1 MSSDLEGGFASLQLE
16 EDCDLSGPE
25 AGEESQV
32 LRHKKNHIRPEAGF
46 SGKIPIARTLALP
59 VFAHGNEH
67 LKDFLDRNR
76 VNTGFHGLL
85 EDRFEHFCRPLLIV
99 DGYPFLNLDPGN
111 LPGKF
116 LPFCNEPDY
125 PGIHL

>member
-1 MSSDLEGGFASLQLE
+1 MMRIGIPEKRLRLLQFEVSASSSNLNQNKNN
-16 EDCDLSGPE
+16 
-25 AGEESQV
+25 V
-32 LRHKKNHIRPEAGF
+32 LLKTIRSSIGF
-46 SGKIPIARTLALP
+46 SGKIPVARTLALP

-67 LKDFLDRNR
+67 LKDFLDRDR
-76 VNTGFHGLL
+76 VNPGFHGLF
-85 EDRFEHFCRPLLIV
+85 EDRFQHFCRPLLVV

-111 LPGKF
+111 LPGKL